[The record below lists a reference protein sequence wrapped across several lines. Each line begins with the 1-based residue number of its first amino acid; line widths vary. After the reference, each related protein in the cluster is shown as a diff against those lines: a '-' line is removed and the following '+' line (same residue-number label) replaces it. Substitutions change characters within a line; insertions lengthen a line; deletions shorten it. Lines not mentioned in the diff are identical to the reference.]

1 MAVGVRASDVGETV
15 NVLQL
20 GYQTGMNLQ
29 SVAVVLVD
37 KGNIYLDIVENYV
50 PMIVNVGPVAFDT
63 WMEIRLDVTPPP
75 APSNVSLF
83 IDGVLVQ
90 SDSSPL
96 DPPTTAVRDTVLG
109 VTASG
114 KTENVVQFDDFLL
127 SGTN

>member
-1 MAVGVRASDVGETV
+1 MSFDWLARSRKKHRHSEGYVAVGVRASDVGETV

-63 WMEIRLDVTPPP
+63 WMEIRLDITPPP
-75 APSNVSLF
+75 APSNVSC
-83 IDGVLVQ
+83 
-90 SDSSPL
+90 SS
-96 DPPTTAVRDTVLG
+96 
-109 VTASG
+109 TASSCSP
-114 KTENVVQFDDFLL
+114 TRHHSTRRRPLCETPC
-127 SGTN
+127 SA